1 MVLYIAGLEDS
12 LVATTLFFA
21 VVVLGIVQRIVS
33 NHLYNK
39 KYKFPPRIP
48 GLPIVGNT
56 FQLPLSQQGP
66 WGIVQA
72 KKYGEIYVCLFF
84 HYFNLLTVIRFTC
97 KIGVNTWVF
106 LNSSRVVNDLM
117 EKRSGIYSSRANLPM
132 TSNIMSGGCRVLLM
146 Q

>member
-1 MVLYIAGLEDS
+1 MVLHIAGLEGS
-12 LVATTLFFA
+12 SVATTLFFA

-48 GLPIVGNT
+48 GLPFVGNT

-72 KKYGEIYVCLFF
+72 KKYGEMYDWYFLPFF
-84 HYFNLLTVIRFTC
+84 QFVDNH
-97 KIGVNTWVF
+97 
-106 LNSSRVVNDLM
+106 
-117 EKRSGIYSSRANLPM
+117 
-132 TSNIMSGGCRVLLM
+132 
-146 Q
+146 